1 MNICMAL
8 MAIRG
13 QTVIVCLWTPKKPLS
28 ATDKRIAAARGG
40 LDNVE
45 AEGRT
50 AAERQIV
57 ARLEP
62 LIKQAAKE
70 GRMED
75 AEAYL
80 IALKSLVPDYGK

>member
-1 MNICMAL
+1 M
-8 MAIRG
+8 
-13 QTVIVCLWTPKKPLS
+13 
-28 ATDKRIAAARGG
+28 
-40 LDNVE
+40 E

-50 AAERQIV
+50 AVERQIV

-80 IALKSLVPDYGK
+80 AALKSLVPDYGK